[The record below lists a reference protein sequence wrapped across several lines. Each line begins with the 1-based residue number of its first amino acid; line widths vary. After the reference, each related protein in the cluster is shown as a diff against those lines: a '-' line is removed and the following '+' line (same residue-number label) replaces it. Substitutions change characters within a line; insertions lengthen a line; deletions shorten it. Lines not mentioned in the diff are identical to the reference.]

1 MEVDY
6 NIDDTDD
13 AEGDRLASLEY
24 TNLESEGITSLTRQ
38 LQVFHQ
44 KKRKLFRGINT
55 KYLREGVKN
64 KK

>member
-44 KKRKLFRGINT
+44 KNRKLFRGINT
-55 KYLREGVKN
+55 N
-64 KK
+64 Q